1 MRALVTGAS
10 GHLGAFLCRALLSDG
25 FDVRA
30 MVRPQSR
37 LHGLDGLEIEVVSGD
52 VLNRDSVL
60 NAASNCNVV
69 FHLGC
74 PTGLEANLL
83 RTIASGTDNV
93 LSACLD
99 AKIDRLVF
107 TSSIVTVGYS
117 QNIENVLDEQSNTLT
132 AASDY
137 HIGKW
142 HAEKAV
148 LEFANKSG
156 LDVVITNPAT
166 IIGAMDYRVT
176 PSNAPIQ
183 QCLDKGLPF
192 AFDSGLTVVHAE
204 DVANGHLQAL
214 KRGKSGERYI
224 LGGTR
229 VTIADYFALISEVC
243 GRRPPVA
250 ILPRVAL
257 LSAGAAFS
265 VLNGVGIKVPF
276 TYRQADVLAGRYGWY
291 SSQKAVE
298 QLGYSWRG
306 LRESIESYVNWKRG
320 GTVAIQECDSAVL
333 CESAGGRIAK

>member
-10 GHLGAFLCRALLSDG
+10 GHLGAFLCRALLNDG

-30 MVRPQSR
+30 MVRPKSR
-37 LHGLDGLEIEVVSGD
+37 LNGLNGLDVDVVNGD
-52 VLNRDSVL
+52 VLDRDSVAR
-60 NAASNCNVV
+60 AASNCEAV

-74 PTGLEANLL
+74 PTSLVSNL
-83 RTIASGTDNV
+83 RQTISTGTDNV

-99 AKIDRLVF
+99 AKVDRLVF

-117 QNIENVLDEQSNTLT
+117 QSIENVLDERSNQLTL
-132 AASDY
+132 ASDY

-142 HAEKAV
+142 HSEKTV
-148 LEFANKSG
+148 LDFAAKTG

-166 IIGAMDYRVT
+166 IIGALDYRVT

-204 DVANGHLQAL
+204 DVANGHVQAF
-214 KRGKSGERYI
+214 KRGISGERYI

-229 VTIADYFALISEVC
+229 VTIPDYFSVISEVC
-243 GRRPPVA
+243 ERRPPIAV
-250 ILPRVAL
+250 LPRIAL
-257 LSAGAAFS
+257 LSAGATFS
-265 VLNGVGIKVPF
+265 LLKSVGMNVPF
-276 TYRQADVLAGRYGWY
+276 GYRQADVLAGRYGWY
-291 SSQKAVE
+291 SSEKAVK

-306 LRESIESYVNWKRG
+306 LRESIESYVSWKR
-320 GTVAIQECDSAVL
+320 ACDVL
-333 CESAGGRIAK
+333 AQDCSVLSCSSGGGRVAK

>member
-10 GHLGAFLCRALLSDG
+10 GHLGAYLCRALLSDG

-30 MVRPQSR
+30 MVRPKSR
-37 LHGLDGLEIEVVSGD
+37 LNGLNGLDIDVVNGD
-52 VLNRDSVL
+52 VLNRDSVAK
-60 NAASNCNVV
+60 AASNCNVV

-74 PTGLEANLL
+74 PTSLESNL
-83 RTIASGTDNV
+83 RETISKGTDNV
-93 LSACLD
+93 LYSCLD
-99 AKIDRLVF
+99 AKVDRLVF
-107 TSSIVTVGYS
+107 TSSIVTVGYAQS
-117 QNIENVLDEQSNTLT
+117 VEKVLDERSNELTL
-132 AASDY
+132 ASDY

-142 HAEKAV
+142 HSEKTV
-148 LEFANKSG
+148 LDFADKTG

-204 DVANGHLQAL
+204 DVANGHLQAF

-229 VTIADYFALISEVC
+229 VTIPDYFTLISEVC
-243 GRRPPVA
+243 GRRSPIAV
-250 ILPRVAL
+250 LPRIAL

-265 VLNGVGIKVPF
+265 VLKNVGMSVPF
-276 TYRQADVLAGRYGWY
+276 GYRQADVLAGRYGWY
-291 SSQKAVE
+291 SSEKAVE

-306 LRESIESYVNWKRG
+306 LR
-320 GTVAIQECDSAVL
+320 AAH
-333 CESAGGRIAK
+333 